1 MEPVWVLQ
9 VVRNIQELA
18 GVAWSLNLLLD
29 STVIIVLFLFA
40 RRFFYARSSRGF
52 SRFLGLLAFAC
63 LALLPM
69 LTVVFSS
76 DSFSLAT
83 EVSIF
88 EVKTFSASN
97 PLGDGLHWS
106 AVAIGVYLIP
116 SLLLLGRFCL
126 GLTQLWWIKRR
137 LRPCSNPRWQELLA
151 NAVAQQGITRT
162 VAVCISDSVGSP
174 LTFGWLRPVIVMPE
188 GASRWSDEQVIDV
201 LTHELVHIRR
211 LDWLSLIFVYC
222 IASVYWMIPVV
233 WILYARFLD
242 DVEASCDEEVLLAG
256 RDVNDYA
263 QSLVSAARESNHCR
277 QSGHWLGQTMLGRSQ
292 LELRVKY
299 LLENNMMTIK
309 SLKERSIGRGA
320 GAMLG
325 AFALTAIFSVVDIVA
340 ADASDGA
347 KAEGTFYPLNTVEP
361 VYPRTAADQ
370 GIEGWVHV
378 KFLVNESGTVEDLEV
393 IEAEPAQIFNASA
406 LAAAR
411 QFLFTQHMVEG
422 HSVRVPNVQYVFR
435 FVLSAESEV
444 GGPETL

>member
-1 MEPVWVLQ
+1 MEPVWMLQ

-18 GVAWSLNLLLD
+18 GVAWSLNLLLG
-29 STVIIVLFLFA
+29 STVIIALFLFS

-63 LALLPM
+63 LALLPV

-83 EVSIF
+83 EVSIL
-88 EVKTFSASN
+88 EVKTFAASN
-97 PLGDGLHWS
+97 PLGDGRHWS
-106 AVAIGVYLIP
+106 AVAIAVYLIP

-126 GLTQLWWIKRR
+126 GLIQLWWIKHR
-137 LRPCSNPRWQELLA
+137 LRPCSNPRWHELLA

-162 VAVCISDSVGSP
+162 VAVCMSDSVGSP

-263 QSLVSAARESNHCR
+263 QSLVSAARESNHGR

-292 LELRVKY
+292 LEQRVNY

-309 SLKERSIGRGA
+309 SLKERSVGRGV
-320 GAMLG
+320 GVMLG
-325 AFALTAIFSVVDIVA
+325 AFVLTTMFSVVDIVA
-340 ADASDGA
+340 ADASDSG
-347 KAEGTFYPLNTVEP
+347 KTNGTFYPLNTVEP
-361 VYPRTAADQ
+361 TYPKAAADE

-378 KFLVNESGTVEDLEV
+378 KFLVNESGTVDDLEV
-393 IEAEPAQIFNASA
+393 IESEPAQIFDASA

-411 QFLFTQHMVEG
+411 QFRFSQHMVEG
-422 HSVRVPNVQYVFR
+422 HAVKVPNVQYVFR
-435 FVLSAESEV
+435 FKLSAESEV
-444 GGPETL
+444 DGPETL